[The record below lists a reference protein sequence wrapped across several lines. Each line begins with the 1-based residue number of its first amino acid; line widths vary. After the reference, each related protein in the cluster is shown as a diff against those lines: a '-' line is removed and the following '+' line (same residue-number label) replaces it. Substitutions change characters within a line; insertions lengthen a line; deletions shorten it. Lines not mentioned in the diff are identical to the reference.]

1 MMSRCNQCKVDV
13 IDDHAVCPLCQS
25 VLEKTETTKITKTT
39 ENLYPNVRVIAKRID
54 LMIRIYAFSA
64 IVVETMLAYYNYR
77 TYEKSYWS
85 VLVGV
90 VLFYVF
96 MALKI
101 TFKEGYEYTTKSL
114 LMVILAVLCVVLI
127 DVLTGFRGW
136 SLNYVLP
143 SAIILLNTG
152 IIVAMFVNIRNWQ
165 SYMMIELFAII
176 WSALPFVLNKLG
188 FLTDLNLSHIATAY
202 SILLFLGTIIIGG
215 KRASNELKR
224 RFHVR

>member
-1 MMSRCNQCKVDV
+1 MNRCNQCKVYVKDN
-13 IDDHAVCPLCQS
+13 HAVCPLCQS
-25 VLEKTETTKITKTT
+25 VLEKSETDEAT
-39 ENLYPNVRVIAKRID
+39 ENLYPNVKVIAKRID

-64 IVVETMLAYYNYR
+64 IVVETLLAYFNYR
-77 TYEKSYWS
+77 TYEHSYWS

-101 TFKEGYEYTTKSL
+101 TFKEGYEYRTKSI
-114 LMVILAVLCVVLI
+114 LMIILAVICVVLI
-127 DVLTGFRGW
+127 DALTGFRGW

-165 SYMMIELFAII
+165 SYMMIELFTIF
-176 WSALPFVLNKLG
+176 WSILPFILNKLDL
-188 FLTDLNLSHIATAY
+188 LTNLILSQVATAY
-202 SILLFLGTIIIGG
+202 SIFLFLGTIIIGG